1 MDLEDVLNG
10 PREVYL
16 VKCFR
21 DTTTKDDIARGIVN
35 LLVGFDPLKPAEFV
49 FVRIRP
55 HAGENLP

>member
-1 MDLEDVLNG
+1 VLNG
-10 PREVYL
+10 PREAYP